1 MRLERLEVVDFRNH
15 DAAAVELPAGV
26 SALVGPNG
34 VGKTNLLEAVGYLAT
49 LARTGSARTRPDP
62 CRAASAVIRAAVR
75 RAGRRLLVDVEL
87 RPGSGVRG
95 RVQRGAG
102 AAGPGPARRGPG
114 DAVRARGPG
123 LVRGDPEER
132 RRFLDTLATQRLPR
146 YHGSRQDYDR
156 VLRQRNTL
164 LRSAGG
170 RLPAAALATLE
181 VWDEKLA
188 SAGAEIWSERL
199 RLVAAL
205 TPGSS
210 SPTSAW
216 PGGRRGRRRLRV
228 VGRRAGA
235 ADPDPAKLA
244 QALRERLVA
253 DRAREV
259 ERGITLSGPHR
270 DDLALGLRGLPART
284 HASHGE
290 AWSLALA
297 LRLGSHRLLS
307 EEGEE
312 PVLLMDDVFAEL
324 DGNDGIGSRRRPWP
338 RSRPSSRQRWPRSY
352 HPSLARPCFTW
363 NQDQCSSG
371 RVHDP
376 NRGGSGG
383 PDHRWS
389 ADRGV
394 GDEQRDGMTR
404 RSREPRPI
412 GGRAGRRA
420 PARGWDGRLAAA
432 RVVARWPEVV
442 GDAVAA
448 HCQPS
453 RLEEDGTLHV
463 VADSAAWATQLTTS
477 RASSS
482 TASAPSAAPASS
494 AASRSA
500 PTRVVRAADRSR
512 TTAPGRRVAGAT
524 PL

>member
-15 DAAAVELPAGV
+15 DRAAVELPAGV

-49 LARTGSARTRPDP
+49 LGSHRVGQD
-62 CRAASAVIRAAVR
+62 AALILAGSSSAVIRAAVQ

-95 RVQRGAG
+95 RVNRA
-102 AAGPGPARRGPG
+102 PVPRARDLLGV
-114 DAVRARGPG
+114 VRATVFAPEDLG

-170 RLPAAALATLE
+170 RLPTSALATLE

-188 SAGAEIWSERL
+188 SAGAELWSERL

-205 TPGSS
+205 TPRVELAYQRLAGRDDVVDVAYVSS
-210 SPTSAW
+210 
-216 PGGRRGRRRLRV
+216 V
-228 VGRRAGA
+228 AGNA
-235 ADPDPAKLA
+235 GLDPDPAKLA

-253 DRAREV
+253 DRTREV

-270 DDLALGLRGLPART
+270 DDLALALRGLPART

-297 LRLGSHRLLS
+297 LRLGSHRLLA

-324 DGNDGIGSRRRPWP
+324 D
-338 RSRPSSRQRWPRSY
+338 RQRR
-352 HPSLARPCFTW
+352 
-363 NQDQCSSG
+363 D
-371 RVHDP
+371 RV
-376 NRGGSGG
+376 
-383 PDHRWS
+383 
-389 ADRGV
+389 A
-394 GDEQRDGMTR
+394 E
-404 RSREPRPI
+404 
-412 GGRAGRRA
+412 AA
-420 PARGWDGRLAAA
+420 LAAEQTIVTA
-432 RVVARWPEVV
+432 AIPEELP
-442 GDAVAA
+442 GELNAAVF
-448 HCQPS
+448 
-453 RLEEDGTLHV
+453 HV
-463 VADSAAWATQLTTS
+463 EPGSVQL
-477 RASSS
+477 
-482 TASAPSAAPASS
+482 
-494 AASRSA
+494 
-500 PTRVVRAADRSR
+500 R
-512 TTAPGRRVAGAT
+512 TGP
-524 PL
+524 

>member
-15 DAAAVELPAGV
+15 DRASVELPAGV

-49 LARTGSARTRPDP
+49 LGSHRVGQDAALI
-62 CRAASAVIRAAVR
+62 RAGASSAVIRAAVQ

-95 RVQRGAG
+95 RVNGA
-102 AAGPGPARRGPG
+102 PVPRARDLLGV
-114 DAVRARGPG
+114 VRATVFAPEDLG

-170 RLPAAALATLE
+170 RLPASALATLE

-205 TPGSS
+205 TPRVELAYQRLAGRDDLVEVAYVSS
-210 SPTSAW
+210 
-216 PGGRRGRRRLRV
+216 V
-228 VGRRAGA
+228 AGTA
-235 ADPDPAKLA
+235 GLDPDPAKLA

-270 DDLALGLRGLPART
+270 DDLALALRGLPART

-297 LRLGSHRLLS
+297 LRLGSHRLLA

-324 DGNDGIGSRRRPWP
+324 D
-338 RSRPSSRQRWPRSY
+338 RQRR
-352 HPSLARPCFTW
+352 
-363 NQDQCSSG
+363 D
-371 RVHDP
+371 RV
-376 NRGGSGG
+376 
-383 PDHRWS
+383 
-389 ADRGV
+389 A
-394 GDEQRDGMTR
+394 E
-404 RSREPRPI
+404 
-412 GGRAGRRA
+412 AA
-420 PARGWDGRLAAA
+420 LAAEQTIVTA
-432 RVVARWPEVV
+432 AVPEELP
-442 GDAVAA
+442 GELNAAVF
-448 HCQPS
+448 
-453 RLEEDGTLHV
+453 HV
-463 VADSAAWATQLTTS
+463 EPGSVQL
-477 RASSS
+477 
-482 TASAPSAAPASS
+482 
-494 AASRSA
+494 
-500 PTRVVRAADRSR
+500 R
-512 TTAPGRRVAGAT
+512 TGP
-524 PL
+524 

>member
-15 DAAAVELPAGV
+15 ERASVELPAGV

-49 LARTGSARTRPDP
+49 LGSHRVGQDAALI
-62 CRAASAVIRAAVR
+62 RAGASSAVIRAAVQ
-75 RAGRRLLVDVEL
+75 RAGRRLLVDLEL

-95 RVQRGAG
+95 RVNGA
-102 AAGPGPARRGPG
+102 PVPRARDLLGV
-114 DAVRARGPG
+114 VRATVFAPEDLG

-170 RLPAAALATLE
+170 RLPASALATLE

-205 TPGSS
+205 TPRVELAYQRLAGRDDVVDVAYVSS
-210 SPTSAW
+210 
-216 PGGRRGRRRLRV
+216 V
-228 VGRRAGA
+228 AGTA
-235 ADPDPAKLA
+235 GLDPDPAKLA
-244 QALRERLVA
+244 QALGERLVA

-270 DDLALGLRGLPART
+270 DDLALAVRGLPART

-297 LRLGSHRLLS
+297 LRLGSHQLLA

-324 DGNDGIGSRRRPWP
+324 D
-338 RSRPSSRQRWPRSY
+338 RQRR
-352 HPSLARPCFTW
+352 
-363 NQDQCSSG
+363 D
-371 RVHDP
+371 RV
-376 NRGGSGG
+376 
-383 PDHRWS
+383 
-389 ADRGV
+389 A
-394 GDEQRDGMTR
+394 E
-404 RSREPRPI
+404 
-412 GGRAGRRA
+412 AA
-420 PARGWDGRLAAA
+420 LAAEQTLVTA
-432 RVVARWPEVV
+432 AVPEELP
-442 GDAVAA
+442 GELNAAVF
-448 HCQPS
+448 
-453 RLEEDGTLHV
+453 HV
-463 VADSAAWATQLTTS
+463 EPGSVQLRTSA
-477 RASSS
+477 
-482 TASAPSAAPASS
+482 
-494 AASRSA
+494 
-500 PTRVVRAADRSR
+500 
-512 TTAPGRRVAGAT
+512 
-524 PL
+524 